1 MLRTNIQKKDTPIY
15 REVVKQAFHAAWH
28 DRHLWPLAFV
38 TSFIFSAGI
47 YDILW
52 KGFNTI
58 STQDSSLLV
67 EKGQIIT
74 SIGSGF
80 VLAMQRTG
88 GFLNII
94 FGLQLVLILAI
105 LFVAALA
112 FACICQGGLV
122 FALGARRRGEPS
134 GLALSLRIG
143 GKAFWSVAALNAI
156 SLSCLWILRF
166 LILIPMTI
174 NLSSGENAHWVLYL
188 LSFILF
194 SGLQIII
201 TIVQIFALNALIL
214 QGATAAQA
222 LARGYELFK
231 RHWIIAIETAFL
243 QALIA
248 GISIIAFAGFVFVT
262 IIPIVMAI
270 ITSIGLNS
278 AGLYY
283 SATSIGFFFMFLS
296 FCTGIAFLTH
306 FQYATWTYLYR
317 RIGEGGAVAKLH
329 RIYRQLTGR
338 YSFEK

>member
-1 MLRTNIQKKDTPIY
+1 MLRTNLQKKDTSVY

-38 TSFIFSAGI
+38 ASFIFSAGV

-52 KGFNTI
+52 KGFDTV
-58 STQDSSLLV
+58 STSGPSLT
-67 EKGQIIT
+67 ERGQIVA
-74 SIGSGF
+74 SIGAGF
-80 VLAMQRTG
+80 VMAANRAG
-88 GFLNII
+88 SYLNII
-94 FGLQLVLILAI
+94 FGLQLVLIIAI
-105 LFVAALA
+105 LVVAVLA

-122 FALGARRRGEPS
+122 YALGARRRGEPA
-134 GLALSLRIG
+134 GLLMSLRVG
-143 GKAFWSVAALNAI
+143 GKAFWPVAALNAV
-156 SLSCLWILRF
+156 SLSFLWILRF
-166 LILIPMTI
+166 LVAIPLAI
-174 NLSSGENAHWVLYL
+174 NLASGGNAHWVLYL
-188 LSFILF
+188 LSFIVF
-194 SGLQIII
+194 SGLQIVI

-231 RHWIIAIETAFL
+231 RHWIITLETAAM
-243 QALIA
+243 QTLIA
-248 GISIIAFAGFVFVT
+248 AVFVIAFVGFAFVA

-270 ITSIGLNS
+270 ITSAALDS

-283 SATSIGFFFMFLS
+283 LATGVGVGLLFLS
-296 FCTGIAFLTH
+296 FCLGIAFLTH

-338 YSFEK
+338 YSFER

>member
-1 MLRTNIQKKDTPIY
+1 MLRTNLQKKDASVY
-15 REVVKQAFHAAWH
+15 REVIKQAFHAAWH

-38 TSFIFSAGI
+38 ASFIFSAGV

-52 KGFNTI
+52 KGFDTV
-58 STQDSSLLV
+58 STSGPSLA
-67 EKGQIIT
+67 EKGQIVA
-74 SIGSGF
+74 SIGTGF
-80 VLAMQRTG
+80 VLAANRAG
-88 GFLNII
+88 SYLNII
-94 FGLQLVLILAI
+94 FGLQLVLIIAI
-105 LFVAALA
+105 LVVAVLA

-122 FALGARRRGEPS
+122 YALGARRRGEPA
-134 GLALSLRIG
+134 GLLMSLRVG
-143 GKAFWSVAALNAI
+143 GRAFWPVAALNAVA
-156 SLSCLWILRF
+156 LSFLWILRF
-166 LILIPMTI
+166 LVAIPLAI
-174 NLSSGENAHWVLYL
+174 NLASGGGTHWVLYL
-188 LSFILF
+188 LSFIVF
-194 SGLQIII
+194 SGLQIVI

-222 LARGYELFK
+222 LARAYELFK
-231 RHWIIAIETAFL
+231 RHWIVTLETAVL

-248 GISIIAFAGFVFVT
+248 MTFVIAFVGFAFVA

-270 ITSIGLNS
+270 ITSAALDS

-283 SATSIGFFFMFLS
+283 LATGVGVGLLFLA

-338 YSFEK
+338 YSFER